1 MGITKREATIDELLA
16 DPMMATV
23 LQHSRT
29 TADGVRNLMRDAR
42 RRLAQATP
50 AGAKERE
57 RS

>member
-1 MGITKREATIDELLA
+1 MGTTKREATIDELLA

-29 TADGVRNLMRDAR
+29 TANEVRNLMQDAR

-50 AGAKERE
+50 ADAKERE
-57 RS
+57 RN